1 MRSIDI
7 DDLREPRRDTHQQ
20 QIYEAAL
27 TMEVELDPASLLA
40 SAKRRTGL
48 ADLGSDPTVLDRLRA
63 QAEAADADSGLS
75 GLGRYM
81 VRRRLVGLLAAR
93 LRFEDFIRRYPEA
106 LATPL
111 DPPIVVIGLPRSGT
125 THLVNLL
132 AADTRLR
139 SLPWWEA
146 AEPIPVLGD
155 GPGRDGIDPRF
166 LRSQD
171 DHEATRSVSPL
182 TSYMH
187 DRPPSFIE
195 EECELMDLDF
205 CAYTLEWHAR
215 VPTWRDAYFE
225 LDQRAHYGFLD
236 RALRVL
242 SFLRGPRRWVL
253 KCPQHLE
260 QTDALLATFPTATVA
275 LTLRD
280 PVAVVQSTLTMLAY
294 GDRLRRITIDADELA
309 LYWVDRVDRLLRA
322 CVRDVGR
329 IDPHRRVDVEFTSFT
344 RNPLPV
350 AEAIATAAGLD
361 VTEECQRQWAA
372 FLATDSRS
380 RDARI
385 GYNLLRDFAIE
396 PRALHE
402 RYQYFFDAFP
412 QVRTE
417 VS

>member
-1 MRSIDI
+1 M
-7 DDLREPRRDTHQQ
+7 
-20 QIYEAAL
+20 
-27 TMEVELDPASLLA
+27 
-40 SAKRRTGL
+40 
-48 ADLGSDPTVLDRLRA
+48 
-63 QAEAADADSGLS
+63 
-75 GLGRYM
+75 
-81 VRRRLVGLLAAR
+81 
-93 LRFEDFIRRYPEA
+93 
-106 LATPL
+106 
-111 DPPIVVIGLPRSGT
+111 
-125 THLVNLL
+125 
-132 AADTRLR
+132 
-139 SLPWWEA
+139 
-146 AEPIPVLGD
+146 
-155 GPGRDGIDPRF
+155 
-166 LRSQD
+166 
-171 DHEATRSVSPL
+171 
-182 TSYMH
+182 
-187 DRPPSFIE
+187 
-195 EECELMDLDF
+195 
-205 CAYTLEWHAR
+205 
-215 VPTWRDAYFE
+215 
-225 LDQRAHYGFLD
+225 
-236 RALRVL
+236 

-361 VTEECQRQWAA
+361 VTDECQRQWAA